1 MLHRLPLYLVL
12 QPLNL
17 QLRLLVLH
25 FILQS
30 LLPAIQSLT
39 ASELATQIL
48 NRHLL
53 LLYFCPNFIVLCIDI
68 VCILLQIVL
77 PPILGFLRI
86 LYFPFTHQLLQK
98 RFKFADHLLLLF
110 YCFFVHCGFLRFLCQ
125 YLQFLGLIFVRHLQ
139 TFEFSK
145 DLLGGGQINIL

>member
-17 QLRLLVLH
+17 QLSLLVLH

-30 LLPAIQSLT
+30 LLPTIQSLT

-53 LLYFCPNFIVLCIDI
+53 LLYFGPNLIVLCIDI

-77 PPILGFLRI
+77 PPILGFL
-86 LYFPFTHQLLQK
+86 
-98 RFKFADHLLLLF
+98 
-110 YCFFVHCGFLRFLCQ
+110 
-125 YLQFLGLIFVRHLQ
+125 
-139 TFEFSK
+139 
-145 DLLGGGQINIL
+145 